1 MSLKIT
7 SRDNDELHF
16 TVDDVDA
23 SFVNAI
29 RRIVLAECETIG
41 FNTDEYLN
49 SDLKMLENTS
59 SLHNEFI
66 LHRFG
71 LIPINIS
78 DVTNFHNSKYKFILK
93 KENTTNDI
101 MPVTTED
108 FQVFDTES
116 NKEIPSIDFF
126 PPNKE
131 TGEYISLLKLKSNPN
146 KKGEKIHLEGKAT
159 RSSGN
164 KNARYSPV
172 SCIYYR
178 NTQDPE
184 KQKVGFEKYLVTKNA
199 QGVEKKELDILHRRF
214 MLEEGDRYF
223 YTDEDGEPYKF
234 QFYIESVGVIEPH
247 LILKEAITI
256 LKKKLLQLKHNV
268 AKITENNDSVDGID
282 ISESIGIMKAYTIN
296 IQNET
301 HTLGNLMQA
310 YISKIHTDQI
320 LFIGYRNPH
329 PLKNNIEIK
338 LAANSHSMTAVND
351 IIGNTCDHI
360 ITISNQLL
368 DTINSHFNITD
379 KDKDKESV
387 KIKIKIKKSKKEAI

>member
-1 MSLKIT
+1 MSLKVI
-7 SRDNDELHF
+7 SQDNDELHF
-16 TVDDVDA
+16 IMEDIDA
-23 SFVNAI
+23 SFVNAV
-29 RRIVLAECETIG
+29 RRLVLSDCETIG

-78 DVTNFHNSKYKFILK
+78 DVDTFYNSKYKFILK

-101 MPVTTED
+101 ISVTSED
-108 FQVFDTES
+108 FQVIETET
-116 NKEIPSIDFF
+116 NTEIPSIDFF
-126 PPNKE
+126 PPNKA
-131 TGEYISLLKLKSNPN
+131 TGEYISLIKLKSNPN

-178 NTQDPE
+178 NIQDQE
-184 KQKVGFEKYLVTKNA
+184 KLKAGFERHVMAKKAQGFEKKDM
-199 QGVEKKELDILHRRF
+199 DILQKRF
-214 MLEEGDRYF
+214 MLEEGERYF
-223 YTDEDGEPYKF
+223 YTDENGEPNKF
-234 QFYIESVGVIEPH
+234 EFYIESVGVMEPQ
-247 LILKEAITI
+247 LILKEALTI
-256 LKKKLLQLKHNV
+256 LKKKLLQLKNNV
-268 AKITENNDSVDGID
+268 NKIVDDDTSLDD
-282 ISESIGIMKAYTIN
+282 IEIMESLGTMKAYTID

-310 YISKIHTDQI
+310 YISKLHNDQI
-320 LFIGYRNPH
+320 RFVGYRNPH

-338 LAANSHSMTAVND
+338 LSANEHSLTSVNE
-351 IIGNTCDHI
+351 IVGGTCDHLI
-360 ITISNQLL
+360 AIVNHLL
-368 DTINSHFNITD
+368 DTINSHFNI
-379 KDKDKESV
+379 
-387 KIKIKIKKSKKEAI
+387 KSKKIKLKKKKTAAAAATS

>member
-1 MSLKIT
+1 MSLKIIR
-7 SRDNDELHF
+7 RDNDELHF
-16 TVDDVDA
+16 TMDDVDT
-23 SFVNAI
+23 SFVNSI
-29 RRIVLAECETIG
+29 RRIVLSECETIG

-78 DVTNFHNSKYKFILK
+78 DVTNFHNSKYKFVLK

-101 MPVTTED
+101 ISVTTED

-116 NKEIPSIDFF
+116 NTEIPSIDFF

-178 NTQDPE
+178 NIQDPE
-184 KQKVGFEKYLVTKNA
+184 KQKAVFENYLVKKNA
-199 QGVEKKELDILHRRF
+199 QDVEKKEQDILQRRF
-214 MLEEGDRYF
+214 MLEEGERYF
-223 YTDEDGEPYKF
+223 YTDEDGEPNKF

-247 LILKEAITI
+247 LILKEAISI
-256 LKKKLLQLKHNV
+256 LKKKLLQLKNNV
-268 AKITENNDSVDGID
+268 AKITENNDSVEGID
-282 ISESIGIMKAYTIN
+282 IRESIGTMKAYTIN

-301 HTLGNLMQA
+301 HTLGNLIQS
-310 YISKIHTDQI
+310 YIAKIHKNQI
-320 LFIGYRNPH
+320 LFVGYRNPH

-338 LAANSHSMTAVND
+338 LAANSHSMTSVND

-360 ITISNQLL
+360 IAITDQLL
-368 DTINSHFNITD
+368 TTIDSHFNITN
-379 KDKDKESV
+379 KDKDK
-387 KIKIKIKKSKKEAI
+387 IKIKNPKSKKEAI